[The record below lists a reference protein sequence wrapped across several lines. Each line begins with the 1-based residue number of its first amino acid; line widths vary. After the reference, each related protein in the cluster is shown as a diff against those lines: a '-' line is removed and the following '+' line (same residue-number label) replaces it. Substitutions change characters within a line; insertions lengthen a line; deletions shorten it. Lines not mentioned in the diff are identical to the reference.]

1 MNYKSDSLR
10 KTSDHFSPQ
19 QLHAPIELL
28 NPETIL
34 IFVIIFKIKKR
45 KRKNNAKKSIKDTHH
60 TYHTRKRITK
70 KDFDRIKNFLF

>member
-1 MNYKSDSLR
+1 MNYKSDSPR

-34 IFVIIFKIKKR
+34 IFH
-45 KRKNNAKKSIKDTHH
+45 NSS
-60 TYHTRKRITK
+60 
-70 KDFDRIKNFLF
+70 